1 MTEDEIKATHVAMK
15 LAGHTFS
22 CDRLVTYRTDK
33 YASLAEAE
41 KAGGTMY
48 SYSFDSRSQMH
59 DFEEGMYMVVG
70 LFENLPVIA
79 LVTDG
84 TDKYALPYSEVTDML
99 DDGRL
104 TCFG

>member
-1 MTEDEIKATHVAMK
+1 
-15 LAGHTFS
+15 
-22 CDRLVTYRTDK
+22 
-33 YASLAEAE
+33 
-41 KAGGTMY
+41 MY

-84 TDKYALPYSEVTDML
+84 TDKYALPYSEVSEMFN
-99 DDGRL
+99 DGRL
-104 TCFG
+104 ERWG